1 MVEHYWGVNLME
13 QDLIDLEA
21 NQVEQDFQ
29 RIDLDPNHSR
39 NVN

>member
-1 MVEHYWGVNLME
+1 MDLDLGASQVE

-29 RIDLDPNHSR
+29 KIEQDPNQSR
-39 NVN
+39 RVS